1 MATFSHFVFLV
12 KFHFVQQVSSPFCMF
27 LIVLQA
33 RVVADFPVSYCEFI
47 LKAACSLIQ
56 LDF

>member
-1 MATFSHFVFLV
+1 
-12 KFHFVQQVSSPFCMF
+12 MF